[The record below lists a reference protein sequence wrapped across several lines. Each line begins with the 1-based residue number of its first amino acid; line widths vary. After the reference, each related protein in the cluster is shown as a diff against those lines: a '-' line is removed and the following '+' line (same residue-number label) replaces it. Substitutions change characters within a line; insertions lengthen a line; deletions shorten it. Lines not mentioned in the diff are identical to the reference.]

1 MLGGPVESNL
11 LQRRKDFEQFQS
23 YLTFSQLYAKASFPD
38 ICSIPIQANNAG
50 ADQGV
55 SFDLNDTVVK
65 IGRVF
70 NTSRNTRFSAA
81 IAKRINNVVS
91 DYL

>member
-1 MLGGPVESNL
+1 VTERPYGKRNS
-11 LQRRKDFEQFQS
+11 EQFQS
-23 YLTFSQLYAKASFPD
+23 CLTFSQLYAKASFPD

-65 IGRVF
+65 IGREL
-70 NTSRNTRFSAA
+70 NARRNARFSAA
-81 IAKRINNVVS
+81 IAKWINNVVS